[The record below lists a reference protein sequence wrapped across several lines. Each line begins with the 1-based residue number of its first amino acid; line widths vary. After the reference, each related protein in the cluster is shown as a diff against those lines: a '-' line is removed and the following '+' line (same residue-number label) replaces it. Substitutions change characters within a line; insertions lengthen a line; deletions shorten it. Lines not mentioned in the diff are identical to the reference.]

1 MNFEIEIRD
10 IEPVTAAVIHY
21 KGKVDEAG
29 KHFRTIF
36 QAIKGKSCGAPFF
49 CYHSFDQNTKIG
61 DLELC
66 VPTQENPDV
75 NGINIKEFPHMK
87 AVCLTY
93 VGRYDLLPNAYEA
106 MDMYIKNN
114 NLSVKDSWW
123 EVFIKGPGMIIK
135 GNPDKYI
142 TEIIFPLDLGDL

>member
-10 IEPVTAAVIHY
+10 IEPVTAAAMHY

-29 KHFRTIF
+29 KYFRTIF
-36 QAIKGKSCGAPFF
+36 KAIRGKSCGAPFF
-49 CYHSFDQNTKIG
+49 YYHSFDQITKIG

-93 VGRYDLLPNAYEA
+93 VGRYDLLPKAYEA
-106 MDMYIKNN
+106 MSIYIKNN
-114 NLSVKDSWW
+114 NLRVKNSWR
-123 EVFIKGPGMIIK
+123 EIFIKGPGMIIK